1 MAQPT
6 VVGKARG
13 IYYATVGTSLPSP
26 IGATMTWAAD
36 GWTAIPDV
44 TEDGY
49 EITFIYND
57 VKKRPLATMRPTDK
71 LIIDAGM
78 EFIRWASYQSD
89 DEILTLTFP
98 DATHSGAV
106 LTGGGHGGTISYVA
120 MAVHTDNLVWLGLRV
135 SATGNLAMTYAHDFA
150 KPPLEFEC
158 FELTTGSVG
167 DPNWECHP
175 YP

>member
-1 MAQPT
+1 MAQEP

-13 IYYATVGTSLPSP
+13 IYYAAVGVTVPDP
-26 IGATMTWAAD
+26 IAAVMTWAAD
-36 GWTAIPDV
+36 GWVEIPDI

-49 EITFIYND
+49 EITWAYAD
-57 VKKRPLATMRPTDK
+57 VKKRALGTMRPTDK
-71 LIIDAGM
+71 LIIDSGM
-78 EFIRWASYQSD
+78 EFIRFASYQSD
-89 DEILTLTFP
+89 DEVMSLAFP

-106 LTGGGHGGTISYVA
+106 LTGGGYAGTISYVT
-120 MAVHTDNLVWLGLRV
+120 MAVHTDNCVWQGFRV
-135 SATGNLAMTYAHDFA
+135 SATGNLAMKYAHDYA